1 MITRHY
7 TKLLLILF
15 ILLSTACGGGG
26 GGGGSAPED
35 NLTSPDTVPNDFSFE
50 AQSNVPVS
58 TWVFSNSVTI
68 SGIDTATSISIENGD
83 YSVNDGPFIGADGS
97 VSNGDEIIVR
107 AYSSPDAGATEVATL
122 TVGGVKGS
130 FSVTTGSDNEFPQA
144 SVTFPSSSEF
154 TVTEPEMMIKGTASD
169 DSGIAAVYVN
179 DTLATTDDDFATW
192 QAAAY
197 FAIGATT
204 EVSIK
209 VKDIYGNITQ
219 LDPLQAKVPAR
230 VELQHMDSIAWD
242 STRGKLYTSGYV
254 SVFDPDTG
262 IRSNMP
268 QDTDDN
274 ADWAR
279 FILYDNSSA
288 RLFGFNG
295 SLIIEYDRD
304 TGELIGNTG
313 IYHETQSSNVYD
325 VALDASLGRI
335 YWIGDFE
342 LRYYDLNTD
351 TETLLSNDGSI
362 LGRNSRLAAA
372 GGRVF
377 VSDSGSERLYE
388 IDVAL
393 GTKSLIF
400 NSVDW
405 DHVESMAATASG
417 DMLYVVADGATARPY
432 PTAYQVNP
440 DTAAFAHLAPASTT
454 GEEFNFNLQSA
465 DIVLDE
471 TNNRA
476 LISASRSG
484 HIVKIDLADASVS
497 WLLNS
502 QRGSGI
508 PIAGE
513 NTLRPLALD
522 IQNNRALVASS
533 SYVDAYAGGSA
544 TDSSKL
550 VAANLQTGDRL
561 EHSGPTRGSGPLFDG
576 IDGVDV
582 GPSGTAYV
590 LDSTVDGGAII
601 SVNPTTGDR
610 SIVTS
615 ENTDLG
621 IAMGGATR
629 IRIAS
634 DEQTAWYLD
643 NGNSIVAVDLL
654 SGSGSVLTDGTGTY
668 AGGDNW
674 SGITEM
680 DIDKEAQTAYV
691 FGNVSGT
698 FRLFQVNLETGTRT
712 VLNPN
717 LTLGIS
723 SPWSI
728 LYRKSDN
735 SILLASSSLYRFD
748 IESESLEQ
756 IDIMGISMDE
766 ELGGLVHGET
776 ADRAYFTGVFSRF
789 VGELDMGTHAGAVIS
804 W

>member
-1 MITRHY
+1 MITRYY
-7 TKLLLILF
+7 TKFFLILF
-15 ILLSTACGGGG
+15 LSATVACGGGG
-26 GGGGSAPED
+26 GGGGSDSD
-35 NLTSPDTVPNDFSFE
+35 NNPSSQDTVPDAFSFE

-58 TWVFSNSVTI
+58 AWVFSNSITI
-68 SGIDTATSISIENGD
+68 SGIDAATSISIENGD
-83 YSVNDGPFIGADGS
+83 YSVNDGPYTGANGT
-97 VSNGDEIIVR
+97 VSNGDKVIVR

-122 TVGGVKGS
+122 TVGGVRGT
-130 FSVTTGSDNEFPQA
+130 FSVTTGSDNQFPQA
-144 SVTFPSSSEF
+144 SITFPSSQEF
-154 TVTEPEMMIKGTASD
+154 TVTEPEMVIRGTASD

-179 DTLATTDDDFATW
+179 DVLATTSDDFANW

-197 FAIGATT
+197 FAIGGTT
-204 EVSIK
+204 EISIS

-219 LDPLQAKVPAR
+219 LDPLLAKVPAR
-230 VELQHMDSIAWD
+230 VELKRMDSIAWD
-242 STRGKLYTSGYV
+242 SARGKLYTSGYV
-254 SVFDPDTG
+254 SAFDPDTG

-268 QDTDDN
+268 QDIDDN

-279 FILYDNSSA
+279 FIMYDNSST
-288 RLFGFNG
+288 RLLGFDG
-295 SLIIEYDRD
+295 PLIIEYDRD
-304 TGELIGNTG
+304 TGERIGNTG
-313 IYHETQSSNVYD
+313 IQHETQSNNIYD
-325 VALDASLGRI
+325 AALDVSLGRI

-351 TETLLSNDGSI
+351 TETLLSNDSSI
-362 LGRNSRLAAA
+362 LGRDSRLAAA

-377 VSDSGSERLYE
+377 VSDAGSERLYE
-388 IDVAL
+388 IDADS

-417 DMLYVVADGATARPY
+417 DMLYVIADGATAHPY
-432 PTAYQVNP
+432 PTTYRVNP
-440 DTAAFAHLAPASTT
+440 DTGAFAHLAPASTT

-484 HIVKIDLADASVS
+484 HVIKIDLTDSS
-497 WLLNS
+497 MTWFSMS

-522 IQNNRALVASS
+522 IRNNRTLVASS
-533 SYVDAYAGGSA
+533 SYVDAYPGGST
-544 TDSSKL
+544 TDSPKL
-550 VAANLQTGDRL
+550 IAADLQTGDRS

-590 LDSTVDGGAII
+590 IDSKVDGGAII

-610 SIVTS
+610 DIVTS

-621 IAMGGATR
+621 IVMGGASR
-629 IRIAS
+629 IKIAS

-654 SGSGSVLTDGTGTY
+654 SGAGSVLTDGTGTY

-680 DIDKEAQTAYV
+680 DIDREAKTAYV

-698 FRLFQVNLETGTRT
+698 FRLFQVDLETGTRT

-717 LTLGIS
+717 LTLNIS

-728 LYRKSDN
+728 LYSKSDD
-735 SILLASSSLYRFD
+735 SILLASSFLYRFD
-748 IESESLEQ
+748 IANETLEQ
-756 IDIMGISMDE
+756 IDIMGISIE
-766 ELGGLVHGET
+766 EEVGGLVQGET
-776 ADRAYFTGVFSRF
+776 ANRAYFTGVFSRF
-789 VGELDMGTHAGAVIS
+789 VGELDTGTNAGAVIS